1 MEPKQIV
8 YDFLANR
15 MEYREFKKY
24 CQYHPEVL
32 DWVQSVVPDDFKGNK
47 LVENIEVRKKLQEK
61 LQEMKNGV
69 RGDPAELMTLFKRR
83 YDVVEIP
90 YSIIEIFD
98 RETNRHGDEIGQWL
112 NIHSELANII
122 KRAFPDE
129 NIEISDYAHNLFDFV
144 IDTCP
149 EYIGGPEVDASNI
162 LLDIY
167 NRLPPGTETARKKEF
182 KSQIKALFR
191 CKGAKR
197 PRWIQE
203 AEWPMGKN
211 SPMVFVSQ
219 SHSADVYSYVF
230 EDADTGEKRTITQ
243 LA

>member
-1 MEPKQIV
+1 MVLEKVKAI
-8 YDFLANR
+8 LAEQFDVEEDKITADTDLQEDLGADSLDVVDLL
-15 MEYREFKKY
+15 MSIEDEF
-24 CQYHPEVL
+24 EVE
-32 DWVQSVVPDDFKGNK
+32 VPD
-47 LVENIEVRKKLQEK
+47 EE
-61 LQEMKNGV
+61 
-69 RGDPAELMTLFKRR
+69 
-83 YDVVEIP
+83 
-90 YSIIEIFD
+90 
-98 RETNRHGDEIGQWL
+98 
-112 NIHSELANII
+112 
-122 KRAFPDE
+122 
-129 NIEISDYAHNLFDFV
+129 IEISDYVHKLFNFV

-219 SHSADVYSYVF
+219 SHSADVYLYVF

>member
-15 MEYREFKKY
+15 MGFKEFKQY
-24 CQYHPEVL
+24 CQEHPEVL
-32 DWVQSVVPDDFKGNK
+32 DWVQSVVPADFKGHMTIEDEGVKKRLEELKNERPNDPMELIK
-47 LVENIEVRKKLQEK
+47 LLQ
-61 LQEMKNGV
+61 
-69 RGDPAELMTLFKRR
+69 KRYKQIDVP
-83 YDVVEIP
+83 YDI
-90 YSIIEIFD
+90 
-98 RETNRHGDEIGQWL
+98 RETLSFICKNVDEIGQWL
-112 NIHSELANII
+112 NVHSEL
-122 KRAFPDE
+122 KRVLTKAFPDE
-129 NIEISDYAHNLFDFV
+129 EIEISDYVHKLFNFV

-219 SHSADVYSYVF
+219 SHSADIYLFVF